1 MTKVVWTAE
10 LEIGIPVIDGQH
22 RQIVNHI
29 NVLDEVC
36 ESPDRGAVARVMG
49 ELVDYTYSHF
59 AFEEALMEEAGYE
72 AVPIHRRSH
81 DAFRERIDKLHNR
94 FGVGEDVAAELAE
107 VLRSWLLHHIRSDDS
122 SYAPVVKRHLA
133 DRRHGE
139 RRADSVLSFLTRLF
153 RRETS
158 R

>member
-29 NVLDEVC
+29 NVLTDVC
-36 ESPDRGAVARVMG
+36 DNPDRGAVALIIS

-72 AVPIHRRSH
+72 ALPIHQRSH
-81 DAFRERIDKLHNR
+81 DAFRLRIEALHDR
-94 FGVGEDVAAELAE
+94 FGVGEDVAAELAKL
-107 VLRSWLLHHIRSDDS
+107 LRSWLLHHIRTDDT
-122 SYAPVVKRHLA
+122 SYAPVVKQHLA
-133 DRRHGE
+133 GHEQG
-139 RRADSVLSFLTRLF
+139 RAVGVLGFLPRLF
-153 RRETS
+153 RR
-158 R
+158 